1 MQLPVFLLI
10 DTGHNSRL
18 YSTVDVTKF
27 SYFNYCVYS
36 VMSFMVLKQ
45 ADSRPD
51 GPSRI
56 IHVHVYSS
64 TTLLLWHCCLGH
76 QTCKN
81 RRPCNLYCVGADV
94 KPCSINQSSHNP
106 LALLLVCCKLINI
119 SNRCARRTISTS
131 TFSFQCCDL
140 CPFDLEITSPFSHLR
155 SNLPTKCEL
164 LWRYNCGWTYVTGL
178 QTIMRHVWRV
188 SPNRAADFR
197 DRHFGP

>member
-64 TTLLLWHCCLGH
+64 TTLLQCFDTVGWVIRPVKTVGRVTYIVLV
-76 QTCKN
+76 QT
-81 RRPCNLYCVGADV
+81 
-94 KPCSINQSSHNP
+94 
-106 LALLLVCCKLINI
+106 
-119 SNRCARRTISTS
+119 
-131 TFSFQCCDL
+131 
-140 CPFDLEITSPFSHLR
+140 
-155 SNLPTKCEL
+155 
-164 LWRYNCGWTYVTGL
+164 
-178 QTIMRHVWRV
+178 
-188 SPNRAADFR
+188 
-197 DRHFGP
+197 